1 MRHRASHARWELT
14 LFAAFAVLFSPGW
27 ESRTPTGFDDH
38 HLRDLEARIL
48 APTVPEALV
57 GNPLK
62 VSRPELG
69 SGEQDPWRATASLA
83 VTIAVLALPLLR
95 VRSNLQ
101 LRVERIPSPLAPLI
115 SNPRAPPALL
125 SA

>member
-1 MRHRASHARWELT
+1 MRHRASYARWELA
-14 LFAAFAVLFSPGW
+14 LFAAFALLFSPGW
-27 ESRTPTGFDDH
+27 ENDRPTVSSDG
-38 HLRDLEARIL
+38 HLRDLEARVL

-62 VSRPELG
+62 VSRPEFDPA
-69 SGEQDPWRATASLA
+69 EQGPWPATGSLA

-115 SNPRAPPALL
+115 SNPRAPPAPL